1 MILDY
6 SFHNFSSSP
15 NKSHQLVEVCW
26 FSDLLGAETWA
37 KWVEVTS
44 AGQDQACARGSSFP
58 ISRFKVWLPFNDP
71 PVKDL
76 QLRNHSLSVLGR
88 GQHKLID
95 TEGITGY
102 LSEPLASI

>member
-1 MILDY
+1 MGQV
-6 SFHNFSSSP
+6 SA
-15 NKSHQLVEVCW
+15 
-26 FSDLLGAETWA
+26 SDFCRARPSL
-37 KWVEVTS
+37 
-44 AGQDQACARGSSFP
+44 CRGSSFP

-71 PVKDL
+71 PAKDL